1 MAPDL
6 HRAHGA
12 DLTFEYASS
21 DAAALVADA
30 VRQEAEEIE
39 GDRTAATV
47 DHEGRTVRVDI
58 AADDL
63 VALRAGLNT
72 WGTLVEVAER
82 MLEAGRTGE
91 G

>member
-1 MAPDL
+1 MHDATL
-6 HRAHGA
+6 S
-12 DLTFEYASS
+12 FEYDSTERAR
-21 DAAALVADA
+21 LVARS
-30 VRQEAEEIE
+30 VRQEVGEIE